1 MKRKAQSALEYMMT
15 YGWAIL
21 IIVIVAA
28 VLYSLGIF
36 SPSSSAGNTITGFA
50 PFVGLAATCNS
61 TGFYLKLGNNAG
73 ASVTFYNLSA
83 TTSTGVSAPSKGG
96 QWTVSYDMN
105 GTDTNSTGWMSPVC
119 TKTAPCSQPVVN
131 GGSDLIRAAGNCPT
145 IGSRY
150 SVSAEVWY
158 SEVESLGTVYDFAT
172 GTAAGSAT

>member
-83 TTSTGVSAPSKGG
+83 TTSTGVTPLGHTT
-96 QWTVSYDMN
+96 QWPASYVMN
-105 GTDTNSTGWMSPVC
+105 GSSDNATFC
-119 TKTAPCSQPVVN
+119 TASGACKQSVVN
-131 GGSDLIRAAGNCPT
+131 GGSALIKAAGACPT
-145 IGSRY
+145 VGSRY